1 MTINTFEI
9 LIFAAGLSWGLIVLL
24 WPVLL
29 LQPLRGR
36 HPFDANLYLRNWLL
50 LAVLWFAGSALPS
63 SAKVGLG
70 ITLIPEPFNVLAFLA
85 CGALIGAFASLARLR
100 PGQRAT
106 PVGERSRGRRTARS
120 LR

>member
-9 LIFAAGLSWGLIVLL
+9 LIFAAGLTWGLIVLL

-36 HPFDANLYLRNWLL
+36 HPFDPNRYLRIWLL
-50 LAVLWFAGSALPS
+50 LAGFWFAGSALPS

-70 ITLIPEPFNVLAFLA
+70 ITFIPEPFNVLVFLA
-85 CGALIGAFASLARLR
+85 CGALIGALASLARLR
-100 PGQRAT
+100 PRRSATQFGQ
-106 PVGERSRGRRTARS
+106 RSRGQRTARS
-120 LR
+120 SR